1 MKASNKQIYWS
12 IVLSMLILYISIND
26 SSIVVHHPLMNW
38 SEKFPFLGFLSYHGT
53 TLKVSFFLEKNKGET
68 VPSIHFL
75 CIVATLVLWNQLRH
89 ETKIVWPGFLW
100 SLAVSLGKTPNT
112 VGVCVCVSLP
122 RRIHV
127 VYLIYSVIHQELIP
141 VITCFLLACTTFVLS
156 FECLRRFHHL
166 SEN

>member
-75 CIVATLVLWNQLRH
+75 CIVVTLVL
-89 ETKIVWPGFLW
+89 
-100 SLAVSLGKTPNT
+100 
-112 VGVCVCVSLP
+112 
-122 RRIHV
+122 
-127 VYLIYSVIHQELIP
+127 
-141 VITCFLLACTTFVLS
+141 
-156 FECLRRFHHL
+156 
-166 SEN
+166 